1 MEESRLPKMDD
12 GSINVLFT
20 HGQDQNVTVL
30 YSHTQKRLPMSY
42 QSYGSILC
50 FEINCHGK

>member
-1 MEESRLPKMDD
+1 MEESRLPKIDD